1 MMAQSKI
8 RQWCRKDGR
17 KLGWLAEQV
26 PVANSSLSRWMT
38 GRVVPSAVYRHRL
51 ADITGIE
58 DLRIEGKWIAEGAM
72 S

>member
-1 MMAQSKI
+1 MMAQNQI

-17 KLGWLAEQV
+17 KLGWIAAQV

-58 DLRIEGKWIAEGAM
+58 DLRFEEEWIAEGAM